1 MEYTL
6 LSSNFEKLL
15 MQRDFIH
22 ADWQTITTDKYE
34 PGYNPLL

>member
-6 LSSNFEKLL
+6 WSSSFEKLL

-22 ADWQTITTDKYE
+22 VDWQTITTDKYE

>member
-6 LSSNFEKLL
+6 WSSSFEKLL